1 MYSVLIVDDTVEN
14 LDILTEVLKDEYNIK
29 VAING
34 AMALKV
40 AEKTLPDIIL
50 LDIMMPD
57 MDGYE
62 VCLRLKNNPLTTK
75 IPVIFVTAK
84 NQELDEIRGF
94 ALGAVDYIT
103 KPINSVIAKI
113 RIRTH
118 LALSDTK
125 KNLEIEIKEKT
136 KELYETRLEI
146 IHKLSKAAEYRDDAT
161 GHHIERVSTY
171 SYVIAKEY
179 GLDESECETILNA
192 APMHDIGKIGI
203 PDYILK
209 KPGKLSYE
217 EFDIIKK
224 HPVIGSEIIGNTDNG
239 LIRIAKII
247 ALEHH
252 EKWNGEGYPKG
263 LKGEEINLYARITTV
278 ADVFDSLLSKR
289 PYKDAWFPDKTIEW
303 IKNQSGEHFDPKV
316 INAFLRAIP
325 ELLKIHEKLKD

>member
-14 LDILTEVLKDEYNIK
+14 LDILTEILKDEYNIK

-62 VCLRLKNNPLTTK
+62 VCSKLKNNPLTTK
-75 IPVIFVTAK
+75 IPIIFVTAK

-103 KPINSVIAKI
+103 KPISSVITKI

-161 GHHIERVSTY
+161 GRHIERVSTY
-171 SYVIAKEY
+171 SYIIGKEY
-179 GLDESECETILNA
+179 GLDESECETLLNA

-209 KPGKLSYE
+209 KPSKLSPE
-217 EFDIIKK
+217 EFDVIKK
-224 HPVIGSEIIGNTDNG
+224 HPIIGSEIIGNTDNN
-239 LIRIAKII
+239 LLRVAKII

-252 EKWNGEGYPKG
+252 EKWNGQGYPKG
-263 LKGEEINLYARITTV
+263 LVGKDINLYARIATV

-289 PYKDAWFPDKTIEW
+289 PYKDSWLPDKTIEW

-316 INAFLRAIP
+316 VDAFFRALP
-325 ELLKIHEKLKD
+325 QLLKTYEILKD

>member
-1 MYSVLIVDDTVEN
+1 M
-14 LDILTEVLKDEYNIK
+14 EVQLMSANPINTSFIKDEIKITLKEITDLIQIYLENENFTVYKYYSSQDVLRNIDDLK
-29 VAING
+29 IDLAI
-34 AMALKV
+34 
-40 AEKTLPDIIL
+40 
-50 LDIMMPD
+50 LDVMMPD

-217 EFDIIKK
+217 EFDINEKPRRKQRGIYLKQS
-224 HPVIGSEIIGNTDNG
+224 HLFFRL
-239 LIRIAKII
+239 LIMYFFVFFFFSLI
-247 ALEHH
+247 
-252 EKWNGEGYPKG
+252 
-263 LKGEEINLYARITTV
+263 LYIL
-278 ADVFDSLLSKR
+278 F
-289 PYKDAWFPDKTIEW
+289 YNCFICM
-303 IKNQSGEHFDPKV
+303 
-316 INAFLRAIP
+316 
-325 ELLKIHEKLKD
+325 

>member
-29 VAING
+29 VATNG
-34 AMALKV
+34 NTALKV

-62 VCLRLKNNPLTTK
+62 VCLKLKENPLTTK
-75 IPVIFVTAK
+75 IPIIFITAK
-84 NQELDEIRGF
+84 NQELDEIKGF

-103 KPINSVIAKI
+103 KPINSVITKI

-118 LALSDTK
+118 LALSDKK

-161 GHHIERVSTY
+161 GHHIERVSRY
-171 SYVIAKEY
+171 SYTIAKEY
-179 GLDESECETILNA
+179 GLEEKECETLLNA
-192 APMHDIGKIGI
+192 SPMHDIGKIGI
-203 PDYILK
+203 PDDILK
-209 KPGKLSYE
+209 KTAKLTVE
-217 EFDIIKK
+217 EFDIIKR
-224 HPVIGSEIIGNTDNG
+224 HSIIGAEIIGHTDNE
-239 LIRIAKII
+239 LIHIAKII

-252 EKWNGEGYPKG
+252 EKWNGKGYPKG
-263 LKGEEINLYARITTV
+263 LKGEEINLYARITSV
-278 ADVFDSLLSKR
+278 ADVFDALLSKR
-289 PYKDAWFPDKTIEW
+289 PYKEPWDANDTIEW
-303 IKNQSGEHFDPKV
+303 IKKQSGEDFDPKV
-316 INAFLRAIP
+316 VDAFVRAIP
-325 ELLKIHEKLKD
+325 ELLKIEKIFRD

>member
-118 LALSDTK
+118 LLQ
-125 KNLEIEIKEKT
+125 L
-136 KELYETRLEI
+136 
-146 IHKLSKAAEYRDDAT
+146 
-161 GHHIERVSTY
+161 
-171 SYVIAKEY
+171 
-179 GLDESECETILNA
+179 
-192 APMHDIGKIGI
+192 
-203 PDYILK
+203 
-209 KPGKLSYE
+209 
-217 EFDIIKK
+217 
-224 HPVIGSEIIGNTDNG
+224 
-239 LIRIAKII
+239 
-247 ALEHH
+247 
-252 EKWNGEGYPKG
+252 
-263 LKGEEINLYARITTV
+263 
-278 ADVFDSLLSKR
+278 
-289 PYKDAWFPDKTIEW
+289 
-303 IKNQSGEHFDPKV
+303 
-316 INAFLRAIP
+316 
-325 ELLKIHEKLKD
+325 